1 MYKFCSSSNVPNR
14 NPMHCN
20 TFKLRRA
27 KREKKIVFVVDLNR
41 NAMRFHRNALVYKHS
56 EAKAEKNGI
65 SLGYVGKCVCE
76 RFFPFYAESTSRKEM
91 SVMRVFSA

>member
-1 MYKFCSSSNVPNR
+1 M
-14 NPMHCN
+14 
-20 TFKLRRA
+20 
-27 KREKKIVFVVDLNR
+27 DLNR